1 MKDIRAKFNSVLNI
15 GRQGENLAKRVL
27 FPVQKII
34 ETYGQGTFQL
44 INRRFREKIP
54 YPVVVTI
61 EENNVCWEITNV
73 ETEYAGD
80 GECEL
85 QFFIND
91 VLVKPFKFKTH
102 VDTSVSAN
110 GAGPAPEPGQSWV
123 DQAIEAGMSAA
134 QSAEQAQAAADSILN
149 LEVDEETTPAGS
161 GISVNKEVDPDD
173 GTITLVFG
181 FAEDIGQ
188 GGSGLPPGGSD
199 GDLLQ
204 RVGTTGAGWVTPA
217 SSPEQDNTRPITAAA
232 VFSSIGNINALLET
246 I

>member
-1 MKDIRAKFNSVLNI
+1 MKDIIAEYGCILHI
-15 GRQGENLAKRVL
+15 GRQGENLAKRIL
-27 FPVQKII
+27 FPVQKVI
-34 ETYGQGTFQL
+34 EAYGNGTFQL
-44 INRRFREKIP
+44 VNRRFREKTP
-54 YPVVVTI
+54 YPVEVTFEDGI
-61 EENNVCWEITNV
+61 VYWEVTNV
-73 ETEYAGD
+73 DTAIAGD

-85 QFFIND
+85 QFYVND
-91 VLVKPFKFKTH
+91 VLAKPFRFR
-102 VDTSVSAN
+102 TSVETSIS
-110 GAGPAPEPGQSWV
+110 GEGTGDVPEPGQSWV

-134 QSAEQAQAAADSILN
+134 ESAAQAQAAADSILN

-161 GISVNKEVDPDD
+161 GISVSKEVDPDD

-188 GGSGLPPGGSD
+188 GGSGLPSGGSD
-199 GDLLQ
+199 GDLLW
-204 RVGTTGAGWVTPA
+204 RVGTTGVSWVTPA